1 MFPVSHRHFVM
12 SVPDAIWPSLHDW
25 AMMKVYMDAA
35 ILALNDYF
43 SHKTHQFLKVGAIVI
58 LHPFGK
64 DIKFYPHLHILLT
77 EGGFDKKGNFVK
89 CDYIPADGFRKTWQY
104 HVLTQLKAQGLPTEL
119 VREMFRKYPNGF
131 YVWLHKRGRI
141 THPRL
146 ISRYVGRYVR
156 HPAIA
161 NSRISYFD
169 GKIVRFFYIDHD
181 EKRIEVKMTAE
192 KFISALIQHIPPPQ
206 FKMIRYYGAY
216 ARRAKGKYGA
226 KAQSSIKQLNLF
238 AFGVEKTRYCPFCH
252 HPMEFVM
259 YCKKR
264 PPDPPKSQ
272 RELLDWISENAV
284 VSS

>member
-12 SVPDAIWPSLHDW
+12 SVPDAIWPYLRDW
-25 AMMKVYMDAA
+25 KMMKVYMDAA

-43 SHKTHQFLKVGAIVI
+43 SHKNHQALKVGAIVI